1 MNIDR
6 EKLSPMMK
14 KYLETK
20 DEYPDCI
27 LFYRLGDF
35 YEMFFDDA
43 LLASKILDIALT
55 GKACGLEERAPMC
68 GVPYHSASSYLS
80 KLVEAGY
87 KVAIGEQV
95 EDPATAKGLVK
106 RAVVK
111 IVTPGTLLEDD
122 SLERTSN
129 KYLMAIYC
137 HGQDASIAYVDI
149 STGELNAS
157 LMPIDKV
164 KNEVAKI
171 LPSEIISN
179 SHDILSSLTPISD
192 MANIYLNQDF
202 DSVLLDYKIVG
213 DTFDQAYLDKLGL
226 GKDNL
231 IIYSLAIVLNYIT
244 RTQMMKD
251 SNINTINIY
260 QSGDYMVL
268 DLFTRI
274 NLELTKTIR
283 SNKKKGSLLQ
293 VLDATSTPMGSRML
307 KKQIEQPLINKEMI
321 DHRLDVTQEIKDDYI
336 LTDELKTSVSSIFD
350 LERICAK
357 IAYDRVSPKDL
368 VNLKNSIGVLPS
380 IIETI
385 SNSSASGLKSFISG
399 LDCLDDIYE
408 LVNKSIMDA
417 PSQGI
422 KDGNVIKAGYSEEL
436 DQLRDISQNG
446 AFMIKDIEQ
455 REREKT
461 GTKSLKIGYNK
472 VFGYYIEITKA
483 ALVQMDID
491 ESYIRKQ
498 TLVNAE
504 RFITPE
510 LKEIEDK
517 ILNAED
523 KIKTME
529 YEFFKEI
536 RNEIYKN
543 IERIQIVASKI
554 AQLDLYL
561 SNAIIANRYK
571 YTRPSI
577 NQEGILDID
586 GGRHPVIEQIIGE
599 ENFID
604 NDTSIG
610 YDNMIN
616 IITGPNMSGK
626 STYMR
631 QVALITLMAHIG
643 SFVPARSANIP
654 IVDRIFTRVG
664 ASDDLAQGQSTFM
677 VEMDEVSQILSNAT
691 KDSLIILD
699 EIGRGTSTYDGIS
712 LAWSIVEY
720 IHKNIGAK
728 TLFATHYHE
737 LTDLEGKYPRIQN
750 HSVSVQE
757 DGEDVVFLRK
767 IVQGAA
773 NKSYGIYVAK
783 LAKLPDQVIE
793 RADQILAELEKKHIE
808 NSASIDQSNKDDI
821 QLSFDTLLNPAQKS
835 PSKIRDTNL
844 LKETDERAEFHIST
858 IKSESFDNLKIIN
871 DSYKVFI
878 EEILDIDIMNSTPMD
893 IMNTMYEL
901 QKKAKK
907 ISKN

>member
-6 EKLSPMMK
+6 DKLSPMMK

-43 LLASKILDIALT
+43 LLASRILDIALT

-68 GVPYHSASSYLS
+68 GVPYHSASSYLTR
-80 KLVEAGY
+80 LVEAGY

-106 RAVVK
+106 REVVK

-122 SLERTSN
+122 SLEKSSN
-129 KYLMAIYC
+129 NYLMAIYC
-137 HGQDASIAYVDI
+137 QGHEVSIAYVDI

-157 LMPIDKV
+157 LLDLDKV

-171 LPSEIISN
+171 LPREVLSN
-179 SHDILSSLTPISD
+179 SPDLLGSLGSLSD
-192 MANIYLNQDF
+192 MANIYLNEDF
-202 DSVLLDYKIVG
+202 DTSLLDKTII
-213 DTFDQAYLDKLGL
+213 TKQFEQSYLDQLGL
-226 GKDNL
+226 DRDNL
-231 IIYSLAIVLNYIT
+231 IMYSLAIVLNYISK
-244 RTQMMKD
+244 TQMMHE
-251 SNINTINIY
+251 SNLNTINIY
-260 QSGDYMVL
+260 QSGDYMAL

-283 SNKKKGSLLQ
+283 TSKKKGSLLQ
-293 VLDATSTPMGSRML
+293 VLDATSTPMGARML
-307 KKQIEQPLINKEMI
+307 KKHIEQPLINKDII
-321 DHRLDVTQEIKDDYI
+321 DHRLNITQEIKEDYI
-336 LTDELKTSVSSIFD
+336 LRDELKTSLSSIFD

-368 VNLKNSIGVLPS
+368 VNLKNSLEVLPY
-380 IIETI
+380 ITDTI
-385 SNSSASGLKSFISG
+385 SNSKAYVLKTFIED
-399 LDCLDDIYE
+399 LDCLRDIYM
-408 LVNKSIMDA
+408 LIRDSIKDEPA
-417 PSQGI
+417 TGT
-422 KDGNVIKAGYSEEL
+422 KDGNIIREAYSDEL
-436 DQLRDISQNG
+436 DQLRDISNNG
-446 AFMIKDIEQ
+446 AFMIRDIEQ

-461 GTKSLKIGYNK
+461 GAKSLKIGYNK

-483 ALVQMDID
+483 SLLQIDID

-523 KIKTME
+523 KIKAME
-529 YEFFKEI
+529 YNFFKDI
-536 RNEIYKN
+536 CGQVYQN
-543 IERIQIVASKI
+543 IDRIQIVAAKI
-554 AQLDLYL
+554 AQVDLYI
-561 SNAIIANRYK
+561 SNAIIANRYN
-571 YTRPSI
+571 YTRPNI
-577 NQEGILDID
+577 NKNGVLTIE

-599 ENFID
+599 ENFIN
-604 NDTSIG
+604 NDTDIG
-610 YDNMIN
+610 YDNMVN

-643 SFVPARSANIP
+643 SFVPATYANIP

-677 VEMDEVSQILSNAT
+677 VEMDEVSQILSNASS
-691 KDSLIILD
+691 DSLIILD

-720 IHKNIGAK
+720 IYNKIGSK

-737 LTDLEGKYPRIQN
+737 LTDLEDKYTRIKN
-750 HSVSVQE
+750 YSVAVQE
-757 DGEDVVFLRK
+757 DGDNIVFLRK
-767 IVQGAA
+767 IIEGAA
-773 NKSYGIYVAK
+773 DKSYGIYVAK
-783 LAKLPDQVIE
+783 LANLPDDVIA
-793 RADQILAELEKKHIE
+793 RADQILVELEKNHID
-808 NSASIDQSNKDDI
+808 NSASIDQSQSNSV
-821 QLSFDTLLNPAQKS
+821 QLSFDMFQNQAK
-835 PSKIRDTNL
+835 N
-844 LKETDERAEFHIST
+844 KEIQDKNRAYM
-858 IKSESFDNLKIIN
+858 D
-871 DSYKVFI
+871 FI
-878 EEILDIDIMNSTPMD
+878 ARILDIDIMNSTPMD
-893 IMNTMYEL
+893 IMNAMYEL
-901 QKKAKK
+901 KKEAEK
-907 ISKN
+907 ISKS

>member
-6 EKLSPMMK
+6 DKLSPMMK

-43 LLASKILDIALT
+43 LLASRILDIALT

-68 GVPYHSASSYLS
+68 GVPYHSASSYLTR
-80 KLVEAGY
+80 LVEAGY

-106 RAVVK
+106 REVVK

-122 SLERTSN
+122 SLEKSSN
-129 KYLMAIYC
+129 NYLMAIYC
-137 HGQDASIAYVDI
+137 QGHEVSIAYVDI

-157 LMPIDKV
+157 LLDLDKV

-171 LPSEIISN
+171 LPREVLSN
-179 SHDILSSLTPISD
+179 SPDLLGSLGSLSD
-192 MANIYLNQDF
+192 MANIYLNEDF
-202 DSVLLDYKIVG
+202 DTSLLDKTII
-213 DTFDQAYLDKLGL
+213 TKQFEQSYLDQLGL
-226 GKDNL
+226 DRDNL
-231 IIYSLAIVLNYIT
+231 IMYSLAIVLNYISK
-244 RTQMMKD
+244 TQMMHE
-251 SNINTINIY
+251 SNLNTINIY
-260 QSGDYMVL
+260 QSGDYMAL

-283 SNKKKGSLLQ
+283 TSKKKGSLLQ
-293 VLDATSTPMGSRML
+293 VLDATSTPMGARML
-307 KKQIEQPLINKEMI
+307 KKHIEQPLIKKDII
-321 DHRLDVTQEIKDDYI
+321 DHRLNITQEIKEDYI
-336 LTDELKTSVSSIFD
+336 LRDELKTSLSSIFD

-368 VNLKNSIGVLPS
+368 VNLKNSLEVLPY
-380 IIETI
+380 ITDTI
-385 SNSSASGLKSFISG
+385 SNSKAHALKTSIED
-399 LDCLDDIYE
+399 LDCLSDIYI
-408 LVNKSIMDA
+408 LIRDSIKDE
-417 PSQGI
+417 PSTGI
-422 KDGNVIKAGYSEEL
+422 KDGNIIREAYSDEL
-436 DQLRDISQNG
+436 DQLRDISNNG
-446 AFMIKDIEQ
+446 AFMIRDIEQ

-461 GTKSLKIGYNK
+461 GAKSLKIGYNK

-483 ALVQMDID
+483 SLLQIDID

-523 KIKTME
+523 KIKAIE
-529 YEFFKEI
+529 DNFFKDI
-536 RNEIYKN
+536 WGQVYQN
-543 IERIQIVASKI
+543 IDRIQIVAAKI
-554 AQLDLYL
+554 AQLDLYI
-561 SNAIIANRYK
+561 SNAIIANRYN
-571 YTRPSI
+571 YTRPNI
-577 NQEGILDID
+577 NKNGVLTIE

-599 ENFID
+599 ENFIN
-604 NDTSIG
+604 NDTDIG
-610 YDNMIN
+610 YDNMVN

-643 SFVPARSANIP
+643 SFVPATYANIP

-677 VEMDEVSQILSNAT
+677 VEMDEVSQILSNASS
-691 KDSLIILD
+691 DSLIILD

-720 IHKNIGAK
+720 IYNKIGSK

-737 LTDLEGKYPRIQN
+737 LTDLEDKYTRIKN
-750 HSVSVQE
+750 YSVAVQE
-757 DGEDVVFLRK
+757 DGDNIVFLRK
-767 IVQGAA
+767 IIEGAA
-773 NKSYGIYVAK
+773 DKSYGIYVAK
-783 LAKLPDQVIE
+783 LAKLPDDVIA
-793 RADQILAELEKKHIE
+793 RADQILVELEKNHID
-808 NSASIDQSNKDDI
+808 NSTSIDQSRSNSV
-821 QLSFDTLLNPAQKS
+821 QLSFDMFQNQAK
-835 PSKIRDTNL
+835 N
-844 LKETDERAEFHIST
+844 KEIQDKNRAYM
-858 IKSESFDNLKIIN
+858 D
-871 DSYKVFI
+871 FI
-878 EEILDIDIMNSTPMD
+878 ARVLDIDIMNSTPMD
-893 IMNTMYEL
+893 IMKAMYEL
-901 QKKAKK
+901 KKEAEK
-907 ISKN
+907 ISKS

>member
-6 EKLSPMMK
+6 DKLSPMMK

-43 LLASKILDIALT
+43 LLASRILDIALT

-68 GVPYHSASSYLS
+68 GVPYHSASSYLTR
-80 KLVEAGY
+80 LVEAGY

-106 RAVVK
+106 REVVK

-122 SLERTSN
+122 SLEKSSN
-129 KYLMAIYC
+129 NYLMAIYC
-137 HGQDASIAYVDI
+137 QGHEVSIAYVDI

-157 LMPIDKV
+157 LLDLDKV

-171 LPSEIISN
+171 LPREVLSN
-179 SHDILSSLTPISD
+179 SPDLLGSLGSLSD
-192 MANIYLNQDF
+192 MANIYLNEDF
-202 DSVLLDYKIVG
+202 DTSLLDKTIITKQVE
-213 DTFDQAYLDKLGL
+213 QSYLDQLGL
-226 GKDNL
+226 DRDNL
-231 IIYSLAIVLNYIT
+231 IMYSLAIVLNYISK
-244 RTQMMKD
+244 TQMMHE
-251 SNINTINIY
+251 SNLNTINIY
-260 QSGDYMVL
+260 QSGDYMAL

-283 SNKKKGSLLQ
+283 TSKKKGSLLQ
-293 VLDATSTPMGSRML
+293 VLDATSTPMGARML
-307 KKQIEQPLINKEMI
+307 KKHIEQPLINKDII
-321 DHRLDVTQEIKDDYI
+321 DHRLNITQEIKEDYI
-336 LTDELKTSVSSIFD
+336 LRDELKTSLSSIFD

-368 VNLKNSIGVLPS
+368 VNLKNSLEVLPY
-380 IIETI
+380 ITDTI
-385 SNSSASGLKSFISG
+385 SNSKAHALKTFIED
-399 LDCLDDIYE
+399 LDCLRDIYM
-408 LVNKSIMDA
+408 LIRDSIKDE
-417 PSQGI
+417 PSTGI
-422 KDGNVIKAGYSEEL
+422 KDGNIIREAYSDEL
-436 DQLRDISQNG
+436 DQLRDISNNG
-446 AFMIKDIEQ
+446 AFMIRDIEQ

-461 GTKSLKIGYNK
+461 GAKSLKIGYNK

-483 ALVQMDID
+483 SLLQIDID

-523 KIKTME
+523 KIKAME
-529 YEFFKEI
+529 YNFFKDI
-536 RNEIYKN
+536 CGQVYQKID
-543 IERIQIVASKI
+543 RIQIVAAKI
-554 AQLDLYL
+554 AQLDLYI
-561 SNAIIANRYK
+561 SNAIIANRYN
-571 YTRPSI
+571 YTRPNI
-577 NQEGILDID
+577 NKNGVLTIE

-599 ENFID
+599 ENFIN
-604 NDTSIG
+604 NDTDIG
-610 YDNMIN
+610 YDNMVN

-643 SFVPARSANIP
+643 SFVPATYANIP

-677 VEMDEVSQILSNAT
+677 VEMDEVSQILSNASS
-691 KDSLIILD
+691 DSLIILD

-720 IHKNIGAK
+720 IYNKIGSK

-737 LTDLEGKYPRIQN
+737 FTDLEDKYTRIKN
-750 HSVSVQE
+750 YSVAVQE
-757 DGEDVVFLRK
+757 DGDNIVFLRK
-767 IVQGAA
+767 IIEGAA
-773 NKSYGIYVAK
+773 DKSYGIYVAK
-783 LAKLPDQVIE
+783 LAKLPDDVIA
-793 RADQILAELEKKHIE
+793 RADQILVELEKNHID
-808 NSASIDQSNKDDI
+808 NSASIDQSRSNSV
-821 QLSFDTLLNPAQKS
+821 QLSFDMFQNQAK
-835 PSKIRDTNL
+835 N
-844 LKETDERAEFHIST
+844 KEIQDKNRAYM
-858 IKSESFDNLKIIN
+858 D
-871 DSYKVFI
+871 FI
-878 EEILDIDIMNSTPMD
+878 ARVLDIDIMNSTPMD

-901 QKKAKK
+901 KKEAEK
-907 ISKN
+907 ISKS

>member
-43 LLASKILDIALT
+43 LLASRILDIALT

-68 GVPYHSASSYLS
+68 GVPYHSASSYLTR
-80 KLVEAGY
+80 LVEAGY

-106 RAVVK
+106 REVVK

-122 SLERTSN
+122 SLEKTSN
-129 KYLMAIYC
+129 NYLMAIYC
-137 HGQDASIAYVDI
+137 QGQDASIAYVDI
-149 STGELNAS
+149 STGELNTS
-157 LMPIDKV
+157 LISLDGV

-171 LPSEIISN
+171 LPREILSN
-179 SHDILSSLTPISD
+179 SPDLLGSLASLSD
-192 MANIYLNQDF
+192 MANIYLNEDF
-202 DSVLLDYKIVG
+202 DISLLDKTVIY
-213 DTFDQAYLDKLGL
+213 DRFEPAYLDKLGL
-226 GKDNL
+226 DKDNL
-231 IIYSLAIVLNYIT
+231 ILYSLAIILNYISK
-244 RTQMMKD
+244 TQMM
-251 SNINTINIY
+251 NETNLNTINIY
-260 QSGDYMVL
+260 QSGDYMAL

-283 SNKKKGSLLQ
+283 TSKKKGSLLQ
-293 VLDATSTPMGSRML
+293 VLDATSTPMGARML
-307 KKQIEQPLINKEMI
+307 KKHIEQPLIKKDMI
-321 DHRLDVTQEIKDDYI
+321 DHRLNITHEIKDDYI
-336 LTDELKTSVSSIFD
+336 LRDELKTSVSSIFD

-368 VNLKNSIGVLPS
+368 VNLKNSLQVLPY
-380 IIETI
+380 IVDTI
-385 SNSSASGLKSFISG
+385 SNSKASGLKDFIGS
-399 LDCLDDIYE
+399 LDCLKDIYI
-408 LVNKSIMDA
+408 L
-417 PSQGI
+417 I
-422 KDGNVIKAGYSEEL
+422 KDSIKDEPSTGIRDGNIIKEAYSQEL

-446 AFMIKDIEQ
+446 AFMIRDIEQ

-461 GTKSLKIGYNK
+461 GAKSLKIGYNK

-483 ALVQMDID
+483 SLLQIDID
-491 ESYIRKQ
+491 DSYIRKQ

-523 KIKTME
+523 KIKAME
-529 YEFFKEI
+529 YEFFK
-536 RNEIYKN
+536 N
-543 IERIQIVASKI
+543 ICRQVYQNIDRIQIVASKI
-554 AQLDLYL
+554 AQLDLYI
-561 SNAIIANRYK
+561 SNAIIANK
-571 YTRPSI
+571 YNYVRPNI
-577 NQEGILDID
+577 NQNGVLAIE

-599 ENFID
+599 ENFIN
-604 NDTSIG
+604 NDTDIG

-643 SFVPARSANIP
+643 SFVPATYANIP

-677 VEMDEVSQILSNAT
+677 VEMDEVSQILSNASS
-691 KDSLIILD
+691 DSLIVLD

-720 IHKNIGAK
+720 IYKRIGAK

-737 LTDLEGKYPRIQN
+737 LTDLEDKYPRIKN
-750 HSVSVQE
+750 YSVAVQE
-757 DGEDVVFLRK
+757 EVDDIVFLRK
-767 IVQGAA
+767 IIAGAA
-773 NKSYGIYVAK
+773 DRSYGIYVAK
-783 LAKLPDQVIE
+783 LAKLPGQVIE
-793 RADQILAELEKKHIE
+793 RADQILVELEKNHIE
-808 NSASIDQSNKDDI
+808 NSASIDQSRDKNI
-821 QLSFDTLLNPAQKS
+821 QLSFDMVLNQAQ
-835 PSKIRDTNL
+835 N
-844 LKETDERAEFHIST
+844 KE
-858 IKSESFDNLKIIN
+858 
-871 DSYKVFI
+871 I
-878 EEILDIDIMNSTPMD
+878 EEKHKVYKNFIGQVLDIDIMNSTPMD

-901 QKKAKK
+901 KKEAEK

>member
-68 GVPYHSASSYLS
+68 GVPYHSASSYLI

-202 DSVLLDYKIVG
+202 DSVLLDDKIVG

-773 NKSYGIYVAK
+773 DKSYGIYVAK

-835 PSKIRDTNL
+835 PSKIKDTNL

>member
-202 DSVLLDYKIVG
+202 DSVLLDDKIVG

-307 KKQIEQPLINKEMI
+307 KKQIEQPLINKDMI

-577 NQEGILDID
+577 NQEGILYID

-773 NKSYGIYVAK
+773 DKSYGIYVAK

-835 PSKIRDTNL
+835 PSKIKDTNL

>member
-43 LLASKILDIALT
+43 LLASRILDIALT

-68 GVPYHSASSYLS
+68 GVPYHSASSYLTR
-80 KLVEAGY
+80 LVEAGY

-106 RAVVK
+106 REVVK

-122 SLERTSN
+122 SLEKTSN
-129 KYLMAIYC
+129 NYLMAIYC
-137 HGQDASIAYVDI
+137 QGQDASIAYVDI
-149 STGELNAS
+149 STGELNTS
-157 LMPIDKV
+157 LISLDGV

-171 LPSEIISN
+171 LPREILSN
-179 SHDILSSLTPISD
+179 SPDLFGSLASLSD
-192 MANIYLNQDF
+192 MANIYLNEDF
-202 DSVLLDYKIVG
+202 DISLLDKTVIY
-213 DTFDQAYLDKLGL
+213 DRFEPAYLDKLGL
-226 GKDNL
+226 DKDNL
-231 IIYSLAIVLNYIT
+231 ILYSLAIILNYISK
-244 RTQMMKD
+244 TQMM
-251 SNINTINIY
+251 NETNLNTINIY
-260 QSGDYMVL
+260 QSGDYMAL

-283 SNKKKGSLLQ
+283 TSKKKGSLLQ
-293 VLDATSTPMGSRML
+293 VLDATSTPMGARML
-307 KKQIEQPLINKEMI
+307 KKHIEQPLIKKDMI
-321 DHRLDVTQEIKDDYI
+321 DHRLNITQEIKDDYI
-336 LTDELKTSVSSIFD
+336 LRDELKTSVSSIFD

-368 VNLKNSIGVLPS
+368 VNLKNSLQVLPY
-380 IIETI
+380 IVDTI
-385 SNSSASGLKSFISG
+385 SNSKASGLKDFIGS
-399 LDCLDDIYE
+399 LDCLKDIYI
-408 LVNKSIMDA
+408 LIKDSIKDE
-417 PSQGI
+417 PSTGI
-422 KDGNVIKAGYSEEL
+422 KDGNIIKEAYSHEL

-446 AFMIKDIEQ
+446 AFMIRDIEQ

-461 GTKSLKIGYNK
+461 GAKSLKIGYNK

-483 ALVQMDID
+483 SLLQIDID
-491 ESYIRKQ
+491 DSYIRKQ

-523 KIKTME
+523 KIKAME
-529 YEFFKEI
+529 YEFFK
-536 RNEIYKN
+536 N
-543 IERIQIVASKI
+543 ICRQVYQNIDRIQIVASKI
-554 AQLDLYL
+554 AQLDLYI
-561 SNAIIANRYK
+561 SNAIIANK
-571 YTRPSI
+571 YNYVRPNI
-577 NQEGILDID
+577 NQNGVLAIE

-599 ENFID
+599 ENFIN
-604 NDTSIG
+604 NDTDIG

-631 QVALITLMAHIG
+631 QVALIALMAHIG
-643 SFVPARSANIP
+643 SFVPATYANIP

-677 VEMDEVSQILSNAT
+677 VEMDEVSQILSNASS
-691 KDSLIILD
+691 DSLIVLD

-720 IHKNIGAK
+720 IYKRIGAK

-737 LTDLEGKYPRIQN
+737 LTDLEDKYPRIKN
-750 HSVSVQE
+750 YSVAVQE
-757 DGEDVVFLRK
+757 EGDDIVFLRK
-767 IVQGAA
+767 IIAGAA
-773 NKSYGIYVAK
+773 DRSYGIYVAK
-783 LAKLPDQVIE
+783 LAKLPGQVIE
-793 RADQILAELEKKHIE
+793 RADQILVELEKNHIE
-808 NSASIDQSNKDDI
+808 NSASIDQSREKNI
-821 QLSFDTLLNPAQKS
+821 QLSFDMDVNQAQ
-835 PSKIRDTNL
+835 N
-844 LKETDERAEFHIST
+844 KE
-858 IKSESFDNLKIIN
+858 
-871 DSYKVFI
+871 I
-878 EEILDIDIMNSTPMD
+878 EEKNKVYKKFIGQVLDIDIMNSTPMD

-901 QKKAKK
+901 KKEAEK

>member
-6 EKLSPMMK
+6 DKLSPMMK

-43 LLASKILDIALT
+43 LLASRILDIALT

-68 GVPYHSASSYLS
+68 GVPYHSASSYLTR
-80 KLVEAGY
+80 LVEAGY

-106 RAVVK
+106 REVVK

-122 SLERTSN
+122 SLEKSSN
-129 KYLMAIYC
+129 NYLMAIYC
-137 HGQDASIAYVDI
+137 QGHEVSIAYVDI

-157 LMPIDKV
+157 LLDLDKV

-171 LPSEIISN
+171 LPREVLSN
-179 SHDILSSLTPISD
+179 SPDLLGSLGSLSD
-192 MANIYLNQDF
+192 MANIYLNEDF
-202 DSVLLDYKIVG
+202 DTSLLEKTII
-213 DTFDQAYLDKLGL
+213 TKQFEQSYLDQLGL
-226 GKDNL
+226 DRDNL
-231 IIYSLAIVLNYIT
+231 IMYSLAIVLNYISK
-244 RTQMMKD
+244 TQMMHE
-251 SNINTINIY
+251 SNLNTINIY
-260 QSGDYMVL
+260 QSGDYMAL

-283 SNKKKGSLLQ
+283 TSKKKGSLLQ
-293 VLDATSTPMGSRML
+293 VLDATSTPMGARML
-307 KKQIEQPLINKEMI
+307 KKHIEQPLINKDII
-321 DHRLDVTQEIKDDYI
+321 DHRLNITQEIKEDYI
-336 LTDELKTSVSSIFD
+336 LRDELKTSLSSIFD

-368 VNLKNSIGVLPS
+368 VNLKNSLEVLPY
-380 IIETI
+380 ITDTI
-385 SNSSASGLKSFISG
+385 SNSKAYVLKTFIED
-399 LDCLDDIYE
+399 LDCLSDIYM
-408 LVNKSIMDA
+408 LIRDSIKDEPA
-417 PSQGI
+417 TGT
-422 KDGNVIKAGYSEEL
+422 KDGNIIREAYSDEL
-436 DQLRDISQNG
+436 DQLRDISNNG
-446 AFMIKDIEQ
+446 AFMIRDIEQ

-461 GTKSLKIGYNK
+461 GAKSLKIGYNK
-472 VFGYYIEITKA
+472 FFGYYIEITKA
-483 ALVQMDID
+483 SLLQIDID

-523 KIKTME
+523 KIKAME
-529 YEFFKEI
+529 YKFFKDI
-536 RNEIYKN
+536 CGQVYQN
-543 IERIQIVASKI
+543 IDRIQIVAAKI
-554 AQLDLYL
+554 AQLDLYI
-561 SNAIIANRYK
+561 SNSIIANRYN
-571 YTRPSI
+571 YTRPNI
-577 NQEGILDID
+577 NKNGVLTIE

-599 ENFID
+599 ENFIN
-604 NDTSIG
+604 NDTDIG
-610 YDNMIN
+610 YDNMVN

-643 SFVPARSANIP
+643 SFVPATYANIP

-677 VEMDEVSQILSNAT
+677 VEMDEVSQILSNASS
-691 KDSLIILD
+691 DSLIILD

-720 IHKNIGAK
+720 IYNKIGSK

-737 LTDLEGKYPRIQN
+737 LTDLEDKYTRIKN
-750 HSVSVQE
+750 YSVAVQE
-757 DGEDVVFLRK
+757 DGDNIVFLRK
-767 IVQGAA
+767 IIEGAA
-773 NKSYGIYVAK
+773 DKSYGIYVAK
-783 LAKLPDQVIE
+783 LAKLPDDVIA
-793 RADQILAELEKKHIE
+793 RADQILVELEKNHID
-808 NSASIDQSNKDDI
+808 NSASIDQSQSNSV
-821 QLSFDTLLNPAQKS
+821 QLSFDMFQNQAK
-835 PSKIRDTNL
+835 N
-844 LKETDERAEFHIST
+844 KEIQDKNRAYM
-858 IKSESFDNLKIIN
+858 D
-871 DSYKVFI
+871 FI
-878 EEILDIDIMNSTPMD
+878 ARILDIDIMNSTPMD
-893 IMNTMYEL
+893 IMNAMYEL
-901 QKKAKK
+901 KKEAEK
-907 ISKN
+907 ISKS

>member
-6 EKLSPMMK
+6 DKLSPMMK

-43 LLASKILDIALT
+43 LLASRILDIALT

-68 GVPYHSASSYLS
+68 GVPYHSASSYLTR
-80 KLVEAGY
+80 LVEAGY

-106 RAVVK
+106 REVVK

-122 SLERTSN
+122 SLEKSSN
-129 KYLMAIYC
+129 NYLMAIYC
-137 HGQDASIAYVDI
+137 QGHEVSIAYVDI

-157 LMPIDKV
+157 LLDLDKV

-171 LPSEIISN
+171 LPREVLSN
-179 SHDILSSLTPISD
+179 SPDLLGSLGSLSD
-192 MANIYLNQDF
+192 MANIYLNEDF
-202 DSVLLDYKIVG
+202 DTSLLEKTII
-213 DTFDQAYLDKLGL
+213 TKQFEQSYLDQLGL
-226 GKDNL
+226 DRDNL
-231 IIYSLAIVLNYIT
+231 IMYSLAIVLNYISK
-244 RTQMMKD
+244 TQMMHE
-251 SNINTINIY
+251 SNLNTINIY
-260 QSGDYMVL
+260 QSGDYMAL

-283 SNKKKGSLLQ
+283 TSKKRGSLLQ
-293 VLDATSTPMGSRML
+293 VLDATSTPMGARML
-307 KKQIEQPLINKEMI
+307 KKHIEQPLINKDII
-321 DHRLDVTQEIKDDYI
+321 DHRLNITQEIKEDYI
-336 LTDELKTSVSSIFD
+336 LRDELKTSLSSIFD

-368 VNLKNSIGVLPS
+368 VNLKNSLEVLPY
-380 IIETI
+380 ITDTI
-385 SNSSASGLKSFISG
+385 SNSKAYVLKTFIED
-399 LDCLDDIYE
+399 LDCLSDIYM
-408 LVNKSIMDA
+408 LIRDSIKDEPA
-417 PSQGI
+417 TGT
-422 KDGNVIKAGYSEEL
+422 KDGNIIREAYSDEL
-436 DQLRDISQNG
+436 DQLRDISNNG
-446 AFMIKDIEQ
+446 AFMIRDIEQ

-461 GTKSLKIGYNK
+461 GAKSLKIGYNK

-483 ALVQMDID
+483 SLLQIDID

-523 KIKTME
+523 KIKAME
-529 YEFFKEI
+529 YKFFKDI
-536 RNEIYKN
+536 CGQVYQN
-543 IERIQIVASKI
+543 IDRIQIVAAKI
-554 AQLDLYL
+554 AQLDLYI
-561 SNAIIANRYK
+561 SNSIIANRYN
-571 YTRPSI
+571 YTRPNI
-577 NQEGILDID
+577 NKNGVLTIE

-599 ENFID
+599 ENFIN
-604 NDTSIG
+604 NDTDIG
-610 YDNMIN
+610 YDNMVN

-643 SFVPARSANIP
+643 SFVPATYANIP

-677 VEMDEVSQILSNAT
+677 VEMDEVSQILSNASS
-691 KDSLIILD
+691 DSLIILD

-720 IHKNIGAK
+720 IYNKIGSK

-737 LTDLEGKYPRIQN
+737 LTDLEDKYTRIKN
-750 HSVSVQE
+750 YSVAVQE
-757 DGEDVVFLRK
+757 DGDNIVFLRK
-767 IVQGAA
+767 IIEGAA
-773 NKSYGIYVAK
+773 DKSYGIYVAK
-783 LAKLPDQVIE
+783 LAKLPDDVIA
-793 RADQILAELEKKHIE
+793 RADQILVELEKNHID
-808 NSASIDQSNKDDI
+808 NSASIDQSQSNSV
-821 QLSFDTLLNPAQKS
+821 QLSFDMFQNQAK
-835 PSKIRDTNL
+835 N
-844 LKETDERAEFHIST
+844 KEIQDKNRAYM
-858 IKSESFDNLKIIN
+858 D
-871 DSYKVFI
+871 FI
-878 EEILDIDIMNSTPMD
+878 ARILDIDIMNSTPMD
-893 IMNTMYEL
+893 IMNAMYEL
-901 QKKAKK
+901 KKEAEK
-907 ISKN
+907 ISKS

>member
-6 EKLSPMMK
+6 DKLSPMMK

-43 LLASKILDIALT
+43 LLASRILDIALT

-68 GVPYHSASSYLS
+68 GVPYHSASSYLTR
-80 KLVEAGY
+80 LVEAGY

-95 EDPATAKGLVK
+95 EDPVTAKGLVK
-106 RAVVK
+106 REVVK

-122 SLERTSN
+122 SLEKSSN
-129 KYLMAIYC
+129 NYLMAIYC
-137 HGQDASIAYVDI
+137 QGHEVSIAYVDI

-157 LMPIDKV
+157 LLDLDKV

-171 LPSEIISN
+171 LPREVLSN
-179 SHDILSSLTPISD
+179 SPDLLGSLGSLSD
-192 MANIYLNQDF
+192 MANIYLNEDF
-202 DSVLLDYKIVG
+202 DTSLLEKTII
-213 DTFDQAYLDKLGL
+213 TKQFEQSYLDQLGL
-226 GKDNL
+226 DRDNL
-231 IIYSLAIVLNYIT
+231 IMYSLAIVLNYISK
-244 RTQMMKD
+244 TQMMHE
-251 SNINTINIY
+251 SNLNTINIY
-260 QSGDYMVL
+260 QSGDYMAL

-283 SNKKKGSLLQ
+283 TSKKKGSLLQ
-293 VLDATSTPMGSRML
+293 VLDATSTPMGARML
-307 KKQIEQPLINKEMI
+307 KKHIEQPLINKDII
-321 DHRLDVTQEIKDDYI
+321 DHRLNITQEIKEDYI
-336 LTDELKTSVSSIFD
+336 LRDELKTSLSSIFD

-368 VNLKNSIGVLPS
+368 VNLKNSLEVLPY
-380 IIETI
+380 ITDTI
-385 SNSSASGLKSFISG
+385 SNSKAYVLKTFIED
-399 LDCLDDIYE
+399 LDCLSDIYM
-408 LVNKSIMDA
+408 LIRDSIKDEPA
-417 PSQGI
+417 TGT
-422 KDGNVIKAGYSEEL
+422 KDGNIIREAYSDEL
-436 DQLRDISQNG
+436 DQLRDISNNG
-446 AFMIKDIEQ
+446 AFMIRDIEQ

-461 GTKSLKIGYNK
+461 GAKSLKIGYNK

-483 ALVQMDID
+483 SLLQIDID

-523 KIKTME
+523 KIKAME
-529 YEFFKEI
+529 YKFFKDI
-536 RNEIYKN
+536 CGQVYQN
-543 IERIQIVASKI
+543 IDRIQIVAAKI
-554 AQLDLYL
+554 AQLDLYI
-561 SNAIIANRYK
+561 SNSIIANRYN
-571 YTRPSI
+571 YTRPNI
-577 NQEGILDID
+577 NKNGVLTIE

-599 ENFID
+599 ENFIN
-604 NDTSIG
+604 NDTDIG
-610 YDNMIN
+610 YDNMVN

-643 SFVPARSANIP
+643 SFVPATYANIP

-677 VEMDEVSQILSNAT
+677 VEMDEVSQILSNASS
-691 KDSLIILD
+691 DSLIILD

-720 IHKNIGAK
+720 IYNKIGSK

-737 LTDLEGKYPRIQN
+737 LTDLEDKYTRIKN
-750 HSVSVQE
+750 YSVAVQE
-757 DGEDVVFLRK
+757 DGDNIVFLRK
-767 IVQGAA
+767 IIEGAA
-773 NKSYGIYVAK
+773 DKSYGIYVAK
-783 LAKLPDQVIE
+783 LAKLPDDVIA
-793 RADQILAELEKKHIE
+793 RADQILVELEKNHID
-808 NSASIDQSNKDDI
+808 NSASIDQSQSNSV
-821 QLSFDTLLNPAQKS
+821 QLSFDMFQNQAK
-835 PSKIRDTNL
+835 N
-844 LKETDERAEFHIST
+844 KEIQDKNRAYM
-858 IKSESFDNLKIIN
+858 D
-871 DSYKVFI
+871 FI
-878 EEILDIDIMNSTPMD
+878 ARILDIDIMNSTPMD
-893 IMNTMYEL
+893 IMNAMYEL
-901 QKKAKK
+901 KKEAEK
-907 ISKN
+907 ISKS

>member
-43 LLASKILDIALT
+43 LLASRILDIALT

-68 GVPYHSASSYLS
+68 GVPYHSASSYLTR
-80 KLVEAGY
+80 LVEAGY

-106 RAVVK
+106 REVVK

-122 SLERTSN
+122 SLEKTSN
-129 KYLMAIYC
+129 NYLMAIYC
-137 HGQDASIAYVDI
+137 QGQDASIAYVDI
-149 STGELNAS
+149 STGELNTS
-157 LMPIDKV
+157 LISLDGV

-171 LPSEIISN
+171 LPREILSN
-179 SHDILSSLTPISD
+179 SPDLLGSLASLSD
-192 MANIYLNQDF
+192 MANIYLNEDF
-202 DSVLLDYKIVG
+202 DISLLDKTVIY
-213 DTFDQAYLDKLGL
+213 DRFEPAYLDKLGL
-226 GKDNL
+226 DKDNL
-231 IIYSLAIVLNYIT
+231 ILYSLAIILNYISK
-244 RTQMMKD
+244 TQMM
-251 SNINTINIY
+251 NETNLNTINIY
-260 QSGDYMVL
+260 QSGDYMAL

-283 SNKKKGSLLQ
+283 TSKKKGSLLQ
-293 VLDATSTPMGSRML
+293 VLDATSTPMGARML
-307 KKQIEQPLINKEMI
+307 KKHIEQPLIKKDMI
-321 DHRLDVTQEIKDDYI
+321 DHRLNITQEIKDDYI
-336 LTDELKTSVSSIFD
+336 LRDELKTSVSSIFD

-368 VNLKNSIGVLPS
+368 VNLKNSLQVLPY
-380 IIETI
+380 IVDTI
-385 SNSSASGLKSFISG
+385 SNSKASGLKDFIGS
-399 LDCLDDIYE
+399 LDCLKDIYI
-408 LVNKSIMDA
+408 LIKDSIKDE
-417 PSQGI
+417 PSTGI
-422 KDGNVIKAGYSEEL
+422 KDGNIIKEAYSHEL

-446 AFMIKDIEQ
+446 AFMIRDIEQ

-461 GTKSLKIGYNK
+461 GAKSLKIGYNK

-483 ALVQMDID
+483 SLLQIDID
-491 ESYIRKQ
+491 DSYIRKQ

-523 KIKTME
+523 KIKAME
-529 YEFFKEI
+529 YEFFK
-536 RNEIYKN
+536 N
-543 IERIQIVASKI
+543 ISRQVYQNIDRIQIVASKI
-554 AQLDLYL
+554 AQLDLYI
-561 SNAIIANRYK
+561 SNAIIANK
-571 YTRPSI
+571 YNYVRPNI
-577 NQEGILDID
+577 NQNGVLAIE

-599 ENFID
+599 ENFIN
-604 NDTSIG
+604 NDTDIG

-643 SFVPARSANIP
+643 SFVPATYANIP

-677 VEMDEVSQILSNAT
+677 VEMDEVSQILSNASS
-691 KDSLIILD
+691 DSLIILD

-720 IHKNIGAK
+720 IYKRIGAK

-737 LTDLEGKYPRIQN
+737 LTDLEDKYPRIKN
-750 HSVSVQE
+750 YSVAVQE
-757 DGEDVVFLRK
+757 DGDDIVFLRK
-767 IVQGAA
+767 IVAGAA
-773 NKSYGIYVAK
+773 DRSYGIYVAK
-783 LAKLPDQVIE
+783 LAKLPGQVIE
-793 RADQILAELEKKHIE
+793 RADQILVELEKNHIE
-808 NSASIDQSNKDDI
+808 NSASIDQSREKNI
-821 QLSFDTLLNPAQKS
+821 QLSFDMDVNKAQ
-835 PSKIRDTNL
+835 N
-844 LKETDERAEFHIST
+844 KE
-858 IKSESFDNLKIIN
+858 
-871 DSYKVFI
+871 I
-878 EEILDIDIMNSTPMD
+878 EEKNKVYKIFIGQVLDIDIMNSTPMD

-901 QKKAKK
+901 KKEAEK

>member
-43 LLASKILDIALT
+43 LLASRILDIALT

-68 GVPYHSASSYLS
+68 GVPYHSASSYLTR
-80 KLVEAGY
+80 LVEAGY

-106 RAVVK
+106 REVVK

-122 SLERTSN
+122 SLEKTSN
-129 KYLMAIYC
+129 NYLMAIYC
-137 HGQDASIAYVDI
+137 QGQDASIAYVDI
-149 STGELNAS
+149 STGELNTS
-157 LMPIDKV
+157 LISLDGV

-171 LPSEIISN
+171 LPREILSN
-179 SHDILSSLTPISD
+179 SPDLLGSLASLSD
-192 MANIYLNQDF
+192 MANIYLNEDF
-202 DSVLLDYKIVG
+202 DISLLDKTVIY
-213 DTFDQAYLDKLGL
+213 DRFEPAYLDKLGL
-226 GKDNL
+226 DKDNL
-231 IIYSLAIVLNYIT
+231 ILYSLAIILNYISK
-244 RTQMMKD
+244 TQMM
-251 SNINTINIY
+251 NETNLNTINIY
-260 QSGDYMVL
+260 QSGDYMAL

-283 SNKKKGSLLQ
+283 TSKKKGSLLQ
-293 VLDATSTPMGSRML
+293 VLDATSTPMGARML
-307 KKQIEQPLINKEMI
+307 KKHIEQPLIKKDMI
-321 DHRLDVTQEIKDDYI
+321 DHRLNITHEIKDDYI
-336 LTDELKTSVSSIFD
+336 LRDELKTSVSSIFD

-368 VNLKNSIGVLPS
+368 VNLKNSLQVLPY
-380 IIETI
+380 IVDTI
-385 SNSSASGLKSFISG
+385 SNSKASGLKDFIGS
-399 LDCLDDIYE
+399 LDCLKDIYI
-408 LVNKSIMDA
+408 L
-417 PSQGI
+417 I
-422 KDGNVIKAGYSEEL
+422 KDSIKDEPSTGIRDGNIIKEAYSQEL

-446 AFMIKDIEQ
+446 AFMIRDIEQ

-461 GTKSLKIGYNK
+461 GAKSLKIGYNK

-483 ALVQMDID
+483 SLLQIDID
-491 ESYIRKQ
+491 DSYIRKQ

-523 KIKTME
+523 KIKAME
-529 YEFFKEI
+529 YEFFK
-536 RNEIYKN
+536 N
-543 IERIQIVASKI
+543 ICRQVYQNIDRIQIVASKI
-554 AQLDLYL
+554 AQLDLYI
-561 SNAIIANRYK
+561 SNAIIANK
-571 YTRPSI
+571 YNYVRPNI
-577 NQEGILDID
+577 NQNGVLAIE

-599 ENFID
+599 ENFIN
-604 NDTSIG
+604 NDTDIG

-643 SFVPARSANIP
+643 SFVPATYANIP

-677 VEMDEVSQILSNAT
+677 VEMDEVSQILSNASS
-691 KDSLIILD
+691 DSLIVLD

-720 IHKNIGAK
+720 IYKRIGAK

-737 LTDLEGKYPRIQN
+737 LTDLEDKYPRIKN
-750 HSVSVQE
+750 YSVAVQE
-757 DGEDVVFLRK
+757 EGDDIVFLRK
-767 IVQGAA
+767 IIAGAA
-773 NKSYGIYVAK
+773 DRSYGIYVAK
-783 LAKLPDQVIE
+783 LAKLPGQVIE
-793 RADQILAELEKKHIE
+793 RADQILVELEKNHIE
-808 NSASIDQSNKDDI
+808 NSASIDQSRDKNI
-821 QLSFDTLLNPAQKS
+821 QLSFDMVLNQAQ
-835 PSKIRDTNL
+835 N
-844 LKETDERAEFHIST
+844 KE
-858 IKSESFDNLKIIN
+858 
-871 DSYKVFI
+871 I
-878 EEILDIDIMNSTPMD
+878 EEKHKVYKNFIGQVLDIDIMNSTPMD

-901 QKKAKK
+901 KKEAEK

>member
-43 LLASKILDIALT
+43 LLASRILDIALT

-68 GVPYHSASSYLS
+68 GVPYHSASSYLTR
-80 KLVEAGY
+80 LVEAGY

-106 RAVVK
+106 REVVK

-122 SLERTSN
+122 SIEKTSN
-129 KYLMAIYC
+129 NYLMAIYC
-137 HGQDASIAYVDI
+137 QDQDASIAYVDI

-157 LMPIDKV
+157 LISIDGV

-171 LPSEIISN
+171 LPREILSN
-179 SHDILSSLTPISD
+179 SPDLLGSLASLSD
-192 MANIYLNQDF
+192 MANIYLNEDF
-202 DSVLLDYKIVG
+202 DISLLDKTVIY
-213 DTFDQAYLDKLGL
+213 DRFEPAYLDKLGL
-226 GKDNL
+226 DKDNL
-231 IIYSLAIVLNYIT
+231 ILYSLAIILNYISK
-244 RTQMMKD
+244 TQMM
-251 SNINTINIY
+251 NETNLNTINIY
-260 QSGDYMVL
+260 QSGDYMAL

-283 SNKKKGSLLQ
+283 TSKKKGSLLQ
-293 VLDATSTPMGSRML
+293 VLDATSTPMGVRML
-307 KKQIEQPLINKEMI
+307 KKHIEQPLIKKDMI
-321 DHRLDVTQEIKDDYI
+321 DHRLNITQEIKDDYI
-336 LTDELKTSVSSIFD
+336 LRDELKTSVSSIFD

-368 VNLKNSIGVLPS
+368 VNLKNSLQVLPY
-380 IIETI
+380 IVDTI
-385 SNSSASGLKSFISG
+385 SNSKASGLKDFIGS
-399 LDCLDDIYE
+399 LDCLKDIYI
-408 LVNKSIMDA
+408 LIKDSIKDE
-417 PSQGI
+417 PSTGI
-422 KDGNVIKAGYSEEL
+422 KDGNIIKEAYSQEL

-446 AFMIKDIEQ
+446 AFMIRDIEQ

-461 GTKSLKIGYNK
+461 GAKSLKIGYNK

-483 ALVQMDID
+483 SLLQIDID
-491 ESYIRKQ
+491 DSYIRKQ

-523 KIKTME
+523 KIKAME
-529 YEFFKEI
+529 YEFFK
-536 RNEIYKN
+536 N
-543 IERIQIVASKI
+543 ICRQVYQNIDRIQIVASKI
-554 AQLDLYL
+554 AQLDLYI
-561 SNAIIANRYK
+561 SNAIIANK
-571 YTRPSI
+571 YNYVRPNI
-577 NQEGILDID
+577 NQNGVLAIE

-599 ENFID
+599 ENFIN
-604 NDTSIG
+604 NDTDIG

-643 SFVPARSANIP
+643 SFVPATYANIP

-677 VEMDEVSQILSNAT
+677 VEMDEVSQILSNASS
-691 KDSLIILD
+691 DSLIVLD

-720 IHKNIGAK
+720 IYKRIGAK

-737 LTDLEGKYPRIQN
+737 LTDLEDKYSRIKN
-750 HSVSVQE
+750 YSVAVQE
-757 DGEDVVFLRK
+757 DGDDIVFLRK
-767 IVQGAA
+767 IVAGAA
-773 NKSYGIYVAK
+773 DRSYGIYVAK
-783 LAKLPDQVIE
+783 LAKLPGQVIE
-793 RADQILAELEKKHIE
+793 RADQILVELEKNHIE
-808 NSASIDQSNKDDI
+808 NSASIDQSREKNI
-821 QLSFDTLLNPAQKS
+821 QLSFDMDVNKAQ
-835 PSKIRDTNL
+835 N
-844 LKETDERAEFHIST
+844 KE
-858 IKSESFDNLKIIN
+858 
-871 DSYKVFI
+871 I
-878 EEILDIDIMNSTPMD
+878 EEKNKVYKIFIGQVLDIDIMNSTPMD
-893 IMNTMYEL
+893 IMNAMYEL
-901 QKKAKK
+901 KKEAEK
-907 ISKN
+907 ISNN

>member
-6 EKLSPMMK
+6 DKLSPMMK

-43 LLASKILDIALT
+43 LLASRILDIALT

-68 GVPYHSASSYLS
+68 GVPYHSASSYLTR
-80 KLVEAGY
+80 LVEAGY

-106 RAVVK
+106 REVVK

-122 SLERTSN
+122 SLEKSSN
-129 KYLMAIYC
+129 NYLMAIYC
-137 HGQDASIAYVDI
+137 QGHEVSIAYVDI

-157 LMPIDKV
+157 LLDLDKV

-171 LPSEIISN
+171 LPREVLSN
-179 SHDILSSLTPISD
+179 SPDLLGSLGSLSD
-192 MANIYLNQDF
+192 MANIYLNEDF
-202 DSVLLDYKIVG
+202 DTSLLEKTII
-213 DTFDQAYLDKLGL
+213 TKQFEQSYLDQLGL
-226 GKDNL
+226 DRDNL
-231 IIYSLAIVLNYIT
+231 IMYSLAIVLNYISK
-244 RTQMMKD
+244 TQMMHE
-251 SNINTINIY
+251 SNLNTINIY
-260 QSGDYMVL
+260 QSGDYMAL

-283 SNKKKGSLLQ
+283 TSKKKGSLLQ
-293 VLDATSTPMGSRML
+293 VLDATSTPMGARML
-307 KKQIEQPLINKEMI
+307 KKHIEQPLINKDII
-321 DHRLDVTQEIKDDYI
+321 DHRLNITQEIKEDYI
-336 LTDELKTSVSSIFD
+336 LRDELKTSLSSIFD

-368 VNLKNSIGVLPS
+368 VNLKNSLEVLPY
-380 IIETI
+380 ITDTI
-385 SNSSASGLKSFISG
+385 SNSKAYVLKTFIED
-399 LDCLDDIYE
+399 LDCLSDIYM
-408 LVNKSIMDA
+408 LIRDSIKDEPA
-417 PSQGI
+417 TGT
-422 KDGNVIKAGYSEEL
+422 KDGNIIREAYSDEL
-436 DQLRDISQNG
+436 DQLRDISNNG
-446 AFMIKDIEQ
+446 AFMIRDIEQ

-461 GTKSLKIGYNK
+461 GAKSLKIGYNK

-483 ALVQMDID
+483 SLLQIDID

-523 KIKTME
+523 KIKAME
-529 YEFFKEI
+529 YNFFKDI
-536 RNEIYKN
+536 CGQVYQKID
-543 IERIQIVASKI
+543 RIQIVAAKI
-554 AQLDLYL
+554 AQLDLYI
-561 SNAIIANRYK
+561 SNAIIANRYN
-571 YTRPSI
+571 YTRPNI
-577 NQEGILDID
+577 NKNGVLTIE

-599 ENFID
+599 ENFIN
-604 NDTSIG
+604 NDTDIG
-610 YDNMIN
+610 YDNMVN

-643 SFVPARSANIP
+643 SFVPATYANIP

-677 VEMDEVSQILSNAT
+677 VEMDEVSQILSNASS
-691 KDSLIILD
+691 DSLIILD
-699 EIGRGTSTYDGIS
+699 EIGRATSTYDGIS

-720 IHKNIGAK
+720 IYNKIGSK

-737 LTDLEGKYPRIQN
+737 LTDLEDKYTRIKN
-750 HSVSVQE
+750 YSVAVQE
-757 DGEDVVFLRK
+757 DGDNIVFLRK
-767 IVQGAA
+767 IIEGAA
-773 NKSYGIYVAK
+773 DKSYGIYVAK
-783 LAKLPDQVIE
+783 LAKLPDDVIA
-793 RADQILAELEKKHIE
+793 RADQILVELEKNHID
-808 NSASIDQSNKDDI
+808 NSASIDQSRSNSV
-821 QLSFDTLLNPAQKS
+821 QLSFDMFQNQAK
-835 PSKIRDTNL
+835 N
-844 LKETDERAEFHIST
+844 KEIQDKNRAYM
-858 IKSESFDNLKIIN
+858 D
-871 DSYKVFI
+871 FI
-878 EEILDIDIMNSTPMD
+878 ARVLDIDIMNSTPID

-901 QKKAKK
+901 KKEVEK
-907 ISKN
+907 ISKS

>member
-321 DHRLDVTQEIKDDYI
+321 DHRLDVTQEIKNDYI

-773 NKSYGIYVAK
+773 DKSYGIYVAK

-835 PSKIRDTNL
+835 PSKIKDTNL

>member
-43 LLASKILDIALT
+43 LLASRILDIALT

-68 GVPYHSASSYLS
+68 GVPYHSASSYLTR
-80 KLVEAGY
+80 LVEAGY

-106 RAVVK
+106 REVVK

-122 SLERTSN
+122 SLEKTSN
-129 KYLMAIYC
+129 NYLMAIYC
-137 HGQDASIAYVDI
+137 QGQDASIAYVDI
-149 STGELNAS
+149 STGELNTS
-157 LMPIDKV
+157 LISLDGV

-171 LPSEIISN
+171 LPREILSN
-179 SHDILSSLTPISD
+179 SPDLLGSLASLSD
-192 MANIYLNQDF
+192 MANIYLNEDF
-202 DSVLLDYKIVG
+202 DISLLDKTVIY
-213 DTFDQAYLDKLGL
+213 DRFEPAYLDKLGL
-226 GKDNL
+226 DKDNL
-231 IIYSLAIVLNYIT
+231 ILYSLAIILNYISK
-244 RTQMMKD
+244 TQMM
-251 SNINTINIY
+251 NETNLNTINIY
-260 QSGDYMVL
+260 QSGDYMAL

-283 SNKKKGSLLQ
+283 TSKKKGSLLQ
-293 VLDATSTPMGSRML
+293 VLDATSTPMGARML
-307 KKQIEQPLINKEMI
+307 KKHIEQPLIKKDMI
-321 DHRLDVTQEIKDDYI
+321 DHRLNITQEIKDDYI
-336 LTDELKTSVSSIFD
+336 LRDELKTSVSSIFD

-368 VNLKNSIGVLPS
+368 VNLKNSLQVLPY
-380 IIETI
+380 IVDTI
-385 SNSSASGLKSFISG
+385 SNSKASGLKDFIGS
-399 LDCLDDIYE
+399 LDCLKDIYI
-408 LVNKSIMDA
+408 LIKDSIKDE
-417 PSQGI
+417 PSTGI
-422 KDGNVIKAGYSEEL
+422 KDGNIIKEAYSHEL

-446 AFMIKDIEQ
+446 AFMIRDIEQ

-461 GTKSLKIGYNK
+461 GAKSLKIGYNK

-483 ALVQMDID
+483 SLLQIDID
-491 ESYIRKQ
+491 DSYIRKQ

-523 KIKTME
+523 KIKAME
-529 YEFFKEI
+529 YEFFK
-536 RNEIYKN
+536 N
-543 IERIQIVASKI
+543 ICRQVYQNIDRIQIVASKI
-554 AQLDLYL
+554 AQLDLYI
-561 SNAIIANRYK
+561 SNAIIANK
-571 YTRPSI
+571 YNYVRPNI
-577 NQEGILDID
+577 NQNGILAIE

-599 ENFID
+599 ENFIN
-604 NDTSIG
+604 NDTDIG

-643 SFVPARSANIP
+643 SFVPATYANIP

-677 VEMDEVSQILSNAT
+677 VEMDEVSQILSNASS
-691 KDSLIILD
+691 DSLIVLD

-720 IHKNIGAK
+720 IYKRIGAK

-737 LTDLEGKYPRIQN
+737 LTDLEDKYPRIKN
-750 HSVSVQE
+750 YSVAVQE
-757 DGEDVVFLRK
+757 EGDDIVFLRK
-767 IVQGAA
+767 IIAGAA
-773 NKSYGIYVAK
+773 DRSYGIYVAK
-783 LAKLPDQVIE
+783 LAKLPGQVIE
-793 RADQILAELEKKHIE
+793 RADQVLVELEKNHIE
-808 NSASIDQSNKDDI
+808 NSASIDQSREKNI
-821 QLSFDTLLNPAQKS
+821 QLSFDMDVNQAQ
-835 PSKIRDTNL
+835 N
-844 LKETDERAEFHIST
+844 KE
-858 IKSESFDNLKIIN
+858 
-871 DSYKVFI
+871 I
-878 EEILDIDIMNSTPMD
+878 EEKNKVYKKFIDQVLDIDIMNSTPMD

-901 QKKAKK
+901 KKEAEK

>member
-773 NKSYGIYVAK
+773 DKSYGIYVAK

>member
-213 DTFDQAYLDKLGL
+213 DTFDQAYLDKLDL

-321 DHRLDVTQEIKDDYI
+321 DHRLDVTQEIKNDYI

-737 LTDLEGKYPRIQN
+737 LTDLEAKYPRIQN

-773 NKSYGIYVAK
+773 DKSYGIYVAK

-878 EEILDIDIMNSTPMD
+878 EEVLDIDIMNSTPMD

>member
-6 EKLSPMMK
+6 DKLSPMMK

-43 LLASKILDIALT
+43 LLASRILDIALT

-68 GVPYHSASSYLS
+68 GVPYHSASSYLTR
-80 KLVEAGY
+80 LVEAGY

-106 RAVVK
+106 REVVK

-122 SLERTSN
+122 SLEKSSN
-129 KYLMAIYC
+129 NYLMAIYC
-137 HGQDASIAYVDI
+137 QGHEVSIAYVDI

-157 LMPIDKV
+157 LLDLDKV

-171 LPSEIISN
+171 LPREVLSN
-179 SHDILSSLTPISD
+179 SPDLLGSLGSLSD
-192 MANIYLNQDF
+192 MANIYLNEDF
-202 DSVLLDYKIVG
+202 DTSLLEKTII
-213 DTFDQAYLDKLGL
+213 TKQFEQSYLDQLGL
-226 GKDNL
+226 DRDNL
-231 IIYSLAIVLNYIT
+231 IMYSLAIVLNYISK
-244 RTQMMKD
+244 TQMMHE
-251 SNINTINIY
+251 SNLNTINIY
-260 QSGDYMVL
+260 QSGDYMAL

-283 SNKKKGSLLQ
+283 TSKKKGSLLQ
-293 VLDATSTPMGSRML
+293 VLDATSTPMGARML
-307 KKQIEQPLINKEMI
+307 KKHIEQPLINKDII
-321 DHRLDVTQEIKDDYI
+321 DHRLNITQEIKEDYI
-336 LTDELKTSVSSIFD
+336 IRDELKTSLSSIFD

-368 VNLKNSIGVLPS
+368 VNLKNSLEVLPY
-380 IIETI
+380 ITDTI
-385 SNSSASGLKSFISG
+385 SNSKAYVLKTFIED
-399 LDCLDDIYE
+399 LDCLSDIYM
-408 LVNKSIMDA
+408 LIRDSIKDEPA
-417 PSQGI
+417 TGT
-422 KDGNVIKAGYSEEL
+422 KDGNIIREAYSDEL
-436 DQLRDISQNG
+436 DQLRDISNNG
-446 AFMIKDIEQ
+446 AFMIRDIEQ

-461 GTKSLKIGYNK
+461 GAKSLKIGYNK

-483 ALVQMDID
+483 SLLQIDID

-523 KIKTME
+523 KIKAME
-529 YEFFKEI
+529 YNFFKDI
-536 RNEIYKN
+536 CGQVYQKID
-543 IERIQIVASKI
+543 RIQIVAAKI
-554 AQLDLYL
+554 AQLDLYI
-561 SNAIIANRYK
+561 SNAIIANRYN
-571 YTRPSI
+571 YTRPNI
-577 NQEGILDID
+577 NKNGVLTIE

-599 ENFID
+599 ENFIN
-604 NDTSIG
+604 NDTDIG
-610 YDNMIN
+610 YDNMVN

-643 SFVPARSANIP
+643 SFVPATYANIP

-677 VEMDEVSQILSNAT
+677 VEMDEVSQILSNASS
-691 KDSLIILD
+691 DSLIILD

-720 IHKNIGAK
+720 IYNKIGSK

-737 LTDLEGKYPRIQN
+737 LTDLEDKYTRIKN
-750 HSVSVQE
+750 YSVAVQE
-757 DGEDVVFLRK
+757 DGDNIVFLRK
-767 IVQGAA
+767 IIEGAA
-773 NKSYGIYVAK
+773 DKSYGIYVAK
-783 LAKLPDQVIE
+783 LAKLPDDVIA
-793 RADQILAELEKKHIE
+793 RADQILVELEKNHID
-808 NSASIDQSNKDDI
+808 NSASIDQSRSNSV
-821 QLSFDTLLNPAQKS
+821 QLSFDMFQNQAK
-835 PSKIRDTNL
+835 N
-844 LKETDERAEFHIST
+844 KEIQDKNRAYM
-858 IKSESFDNLKIIN
+858 D
-871 DSYKVFI
+871 FI
-878 EEILDIDIMNSTPMD
+878 ARVLDIDIMNSTPMD

-901 QKKAKK
+901 KKEAEK
-907 ISKN
+907 ISKS

>member
-43 LLASKILDIALT
+43 LLASRILDIALT

-68 GVPYHSASSYLS
+68 GVPYHSASSYLTR
-80 KLVEAGY
+80 LVEAGY

-106 RAVVK
+106 REVVK

-122 SLERTSN
+122 SLEKTSN
-129 KYLMAIYC
+129 NYLMAIYC
-137 HGQDASIAYVDI
+137 QGQDASITYVDI
-149 STGELNAS
+149 STGELNTS
-157 LMPIDKV
+157 LISLDKV

-171 LPSEIISN
+171 LPREILSN
-179 SHDILSSLTPISD
+179 SPDLLGSLASLSD
-192 MANIYLNQDF
+192 MANIYLNEDF
-202 DSVLLDYKIVG
+202 DTSLLDKTVIY
-213 DTFDQAYLDKLGL
+213 DRFEPAYLDKLGL
-226 GKDNL
+226 DKDNL
-231 IIYSLAIVLNYIT
+231 ILYSLAIILNYISK
-244 RTQMMKD
+244 TQMMHET
-251 SNINTINIY
+251 NLNTINIY
-260 QSGDYMVL
+260 QSGDYMAL

-283 SNKKKGSLLQ
+283 TSKKKGSLLQ
-293 VLDATSTPMGSRML
+293 VLDATSTPMGARML
-307 KKQIEQPLINKEMI
+307 KKHIEQPLIKKDMI
-321 DHRLDVTQEIKDDYI
+321 DHRLNITQEIKDDYI
-336 LTDELKTSVSSIFD
+336 LRDELKTSVSSIFD

-368 VNLKNSIGVLPS
+368 VNLKNSLQVLPY
-380 IIETI
+380 IVDTI
-385 SNSSASGLKSFISG
+385 SNSKASGLKDFIGS
-399 LDCLDDIYE
+399 LDCLKDIYI
-408 LVNKSIMDA
+408 LINDSIKDE
-417 PSQGI
+417 PSVGI
-422 KDGNVIKAGYSEEL
+422 KDGNIIKEAYSQEL

-446 AFMIKDIEQ
+446 AFMIRDIEQ

-461 GTKSLKIGYNK
+461 GAKSLKIGYNK

-483 ALVQMDID
+483 SLLQIDID
-491 ESYIRKQ
+491 DSYIRKQ

-523 KIKTME
+523 KIKAME
-529 YEFFKEI
+529 YEFFK
-536 RNEIYKN
+536 N
-543 IERIQIVASKI
+543 ICRQVYQNIDRIQIVASKI
-554 AQLDLYL
+554 AQLDLYI
-561 SNAIIANRYK
+561 SNAIIANK
-571 YTRPSI
+571 YNYVRPHI
-577 NQEGILDID
+577 NQNGVLAIE

-599 ENFID
+599 ENFIN
-604 NDTSIG
+604 NDTDIG

-643 SFVPARSANIP
+643 SFVPATYANIP

-677 VEMDEVSQILSNAT
+677 VEMDEVSQILSNASS
-691 KDSLIILD
+691 DSLIILD

-720 IHKNIGAK
+720 IYNRIGAK

-737 LTDLEGKYPRIQN
+737 LTDLEGKYPRIKN
-750 HSVSVQE
+750 YSVAVQE
-757 DGEDVVFLRK
+757 DGDNIVFLRK
-767 IVQGAA
+767 IIAGAA
-773 NKSYGIYVAK
+773 DRSYGIYVAK
-783 LAKLPDQVIE
+783 LAKLPGQVIE
-793 RADQILAELEKKHIE
+793 RADQILVELEKNHIE
-808 NSASIDQSNKDDI
+808 NSASIDQSREKNI
-821 QLSFDTLLNPAQKS
+821 QLSFDMVVNQAQ
-835 PSKIRDTNL
+835 N
-844 LKETDERAEFHIST
+844 KE
-858 IKSESFDNLKIIN
+858 
-871 DSYKVFI
+871 I
-878 EEILDIDIMNSTPMD
+878 EEKHKVYKNFIGQVLDIDIMNSTPMD
-893 IMNTMYEL
+893 IMNAMYKL
-901 QKKAKK
+901 KKEAEK
-907 ISKN
+907 ISEN

>member
-6 EKLSPMMK
+6 DKLSPMMK

-43 LLASKILDIALT
+43 LLASRILDIALT

-68 GVPYHSASSYLS
+68 GVPYHSASSYLTR
-80 KLVEAGY
+80 LVEAGY

-106 RAVVK
+106 REVVK

-122 SLERTSN
+122 SLEKSSN
-129 KYLMAIYC
+129 NYLMAIYC
-137 HGQDASIAYVDI
+137 QGHEVSIAYVDI

-157 LMPIDKV
+157 ILDLDKV

-171 LPSEIISN
+171 LPREVLSN
-179 SHDILSSLTPISD
+179 SPDLLDSLGSLSD
-192 MANIYLNQDF
+192 MANIYLNEDF
-202 DSVLLDYKIVG
+202 DTSLLDKTII
-213 DTFDQAYLDKLGL
+213 TKQFEQSYLDQLGL
-226 GKDNL
+226 DRDNL
-231 IIYSLAIVLNYIT
+231 IMYSLAIVLNYISK
-244 RTQMMKD
+244 TQMMHE
-251 SNINTINIY
+251 SNLNTINIY
-260 QSGDYMVL
+260 QSGDYMAL

-283 SNKKKGSLLQ
+283 TSKKKGSLLQ
-293 VLDATSTPMGSRML
+293 VLDATSTPMGARML
-307 KKQIEQPLINKEMI
+307 KKHIEQPLVNKDII
-321 DHRLDVTQEIKDDYI
+321 DHRLNITQEIKEDYI
-336 LTDELKTSVSSIFD
+336 LRDELKTSLSSIFD

-368 VNLKNSIGVLPS
+368 VNLKNSLEVLPY
-380 IIETI
+380 ITDTI
-385 SNSSASGLKSFISG
+385 SNSKAHALKTFIED
-399 LDCLDDIYE
+399 LDCLSDIYM
-408 LVNKSIMDA
+408 LIRDSIKDE
-417 PSQGI
+417 PSTGI
-422 KDGNVIKAGYSEEL
+422 KDGNIIREAYSDEL
-436 DQLRDISQNG
+436 DQLRDISNNG
-446 AFMIKDIEQ
+446 AFMIRDIEQ

-461 GTKSLKIGYNK
+461 GAKSLKIGYNK

-483 ALVQMDID
+483 SLLQIDID

-523 KIKTME
+523 KIKAME
-529 YEFFKEI
+529 YNFFKDI
-536 RNEIYKN
+536 CGQVYQKID
-543 IERIQIVASKI
+543 RIQIVAAKI
-554 AQLDLYL
+554 AQLDLYI
-561 SNAIIANRYK
+561 SNAIIANRCN
-571 YTRPSI
+571 YTRPNI
-577 NQEGILDID
+577 NKNGVLTIE

-599 ENFID
+599 ENFIN
-604 NDTSIG
+604 NDTDIG
-610 YDNMIN
+610 YDNMVN

-643 SFVPARSANIP
+643 SFVPATYANIP

-677 VEMDEVSQILSNAT
+677 VEMDEVSQILSNASS
-691 KDSLIILD
+691 DSLIILD

-720 IHKNIGAK
+720 IYNKIGSK

-737 LTDLEGKYPRIQN
+737 LTDLEDKYTRIKN
-750 HSVSVQE
+750 YSVAVQE
-757 DGEDVVFLRK
+757 DGDNIVFLRK
-767 IVQGAA
+767 IIEGAA
-773 NKSYGIYVAK
+773 DKSYGIYVAK
-783 LAKLPDQVIE
+783 LAKLPDDVIA
-793 RADQILAELEKKHIE
+793 RADQILVELEKNHID
-808 NSASIDQSNKDDI
+808 NSASIDQSRSNSV
-821 QLSFDTLLNPAQKS
+821 QLSFDMFQNQAK
-835 PSKIRDTNL
+835 N
-844 LKETDERAEFHIST
+844 KEIQDKNRAYM
-858 IKSESFDNLKIIN
+858 D
-871 DSYKVFI
+871 FI
-878 EEILDIDIMNSTPMD
+878 ARVLDIDIMNSTPMD
-893 IMNTMYEL
+893 IMNAMYEL
-901 QKKAKK
+901 KKEAEK
-907 ISKN
+907 ISKS

>member
-43 LLASKILDIALT
+43 LLASRILDIALT

-68 GVPYHSASSYLS
+68 GVPYHSASSYLTR
-80 KLVEAGY
+80 LVEAGY

-106 RAVVK
+106 REVVK

-122 SLERTSN
+122 SLEKTSN
-129 KYLMAIYC
+129 NYLMAIYC
-137 HGQDASIAYVDI
+137 QGQDASIAYVDI
-149 STGELNAS
+149 STGELNTS
-157 LMPIDKV
+157 LISLDGV

-171 LPSEIISN
+171 LPREILSN
-179 SHDILSSLTPISD
+179 SPDLLGSLASLSD
-192 MANIYLNQDF
+192 MANIYLNEDF
-202 DSVLLDYKIVG
+202 DISLLDKTVIY
-213 DTFDQAYLDKLGL
+213 DRFEPAYLDKLGL
-226 GKDNL
+226 DKDNL
-231 IIYSLAIVLNYIT
+231 ILYSLAIILNYISK
-244 RTQMMKD
+244 TQMM
-251 SNINTINIY
+251 NETNLNTINIY
-260 QSGDYMVL
+260 QSGDYMAL

-283 SNKKKGSLLQ
+283 TSKKKGSLLQ
-293 VLDATSTPMGSRML
+293 VLDATSTPMGARML
-307 KKQIEQPLINKEMI
+307 KKHIEQPLIKKDMI
-321 DHRLDVTQEIKDDYI
+321 DHRLNITHEIKDDYI
-336 LTDELKTSVSSIFD
+336 LRDELKTSVSSIFD

-368 VNLKNSIGVLPS
+368 VNLKNSLQVLPY
-380 IIETI
+380 IVDTI
-385 SNSSASGLKSFISG
+385 SNSKASGLKDFIGS
-399 LDCLDDIYE
+399 LDCLKDIYI
-408 LVNKSIMDA
+408 LIKDSIKDE
-417 PSQGI
+417 PSTGI
-422 KDGNVIKAGYSEEL
+422 KDGNIIKEAYSHEL

-446 AFMIKDIEQ
+446 AFMIRDIEQ

-461 GTKSLKIGYNK
+461 GAKSLKIGYNK

-483 ALVQMDID
+483 SLLQIDID
-491 ESYIRKQ
+491 NSYIRKQ

-510 LKEIEDK
+510 LKEIEDN

-523 KIKTME
+523 KIKAME
-529 YEFFKEI
+529 YEFFK
-536 RNEIYKN
+536 N
-543 IERIQIVASKI
+543 ICRQVYQNIDRIQIVASKI
-554 AQLDLYL
+554 AQLDLYI
-561 SNAIIANRYK
+561 SNAIIANK
-571 YTRPSI
+571 YNYVRPNI
-577 NQEGILDID
+577 NQNGVLAIE

-599 ENFID
+599 ENFIN
-604 NDTSIG
+604 NDTDIG

-643 SFVPARSANIP
+643 SFVPATYANIP

-677 VEMDEVSQILSNAT
+677 VEMDEVSQILSNASS
-691 KDSLIILD
+691 DSLIVLD

-720 IHKNIGAK
+720 IYKRIGAK

-737 LTDLEGKYPRIQN
+737 LTDLEDKYPRIKN
-750 HSVSVQE
+750 YSVAVQE
-757 DGEDVVFLRK
+757 EGDDIVFLRK
-767 IVQGAA
+767 IIAGAA
-773 NKSYGIYVAK
+773 DRSYGIYVAK
-783 LAKLPDQVIE
+783 LAKLPGQVIE
-793 RADQILAELEKKHIE
+793 RADQILVELEKNHIE
-808 NSASIDQSNKDDI
+808 NSASIDQSREKNI
-821 QLSFDTLLNPAQKS
+821 QLS
-835 PSKIRDTNL
+835 
-844 LKETDERAEFHIST
+844 
-858 IKSESFDNLKIIN
+858 
-871 DSYKVFI
+871 
-878 EEILDIDIMNSTPMD
+878 
-893 IMNTMYEL
+893 
-901 QKKAKK
+901 
-907 ISKN
+907 

>member
-43 LLASKILDIALT
+43 LLASRILDIALT

-68 GVPYHSASSYLS
+68 GVPYHSASSYLTR
-80 KLVEAGY
+80 LVEAGY

-106 RAVVK
+106 REVVK

-122 SLERTSN
+122 SLEKTSN
-129 KYLMAIYC
+129 NYLMAIYC
-137 HGQDASIAYVDI
+137 QGQDASIAYVDI
-149 STGELNAS
+149 STGELNTS
-157 LMPIDKV
+157 LISLDGV

-171 LPSEIISN
+171 LPREILSN
-179 SHDILSSLTPISD
+179 SPDLLGSLASLSD
-192 MANIYLNQDF
+192 MANIYLNEDF
-202 DSVLLDYKIVG
+202 DISLLDKTVIY
-213 DTFDQAYLDKLGL
+213 DRFESAYLDKLGL
-226 GKDNL
+226 DKDNL
-231 IIYSLAIVLNYIT
+231 LLYSLAIILNYISK
-244 RTQMMKD
+244 TQMM
-251 SNINTINIY
+251 NETNLNTINIY
-260 QSGDYMVL
+260 QSGDYMAL

-283 SNKKKGSLLQ
+283 TSKKKGSLLQ
-293 VLDATSTPMGSRML
+293 VLDATSTPMGARML
-307 KKQIEQPLINKEMI
+307 KKHIEQPLIKKDMI
-321 DHRLDVTQEIKDDYI
+321 DHRLNITQEIKDDYI
-336 LTDELKTSVSSIFD
+336 LRDELKTSVSSIFD

-368 VNLKNSIGVLPS
+368 VNLKNSLQVLPY
-380 IIETI
+380 IVDTI
-385 SNSSASGLKSFISG
+385 SNSKASGLKDFIGS
-399 LDCLDDIYE
+399 LDCLKDIYI
-408 LVNKSIMDA
+408 L
-417 PSQGI
+417 I
-422 KDGNVIKAGYSEEL
+422 KDSIKDEPSTGIRDGNIIKEAYSHEL

-446 AFMIKDIEQ
+446 AFMIRDIEQ

-461 GTKSLKIGYNK
+461 GAKSLKIGYNK

-483 ALVQMDID
+483 SLLQIDID
-491 ESYIRKQ
+491 DSYIRKQ

-523 KIKTME
+523 KIKAME
-529 YEFFKEI
+529 YEFFK
-536 RNEIYKN
+536 N
-543 IERIQIVASKI
+543 ICRQVYQNIDRIQIVASKI
-554 AQLDLYL
+554 AQLDLYI
-561 SNAIIANRYK
+561 SNAIIANK
-571 YTRPSI
+571 YNYVRPNI
-577 NQEGILDID
+577 NQNGVLAIE

-599 ENFID
+599 ENFIN
-604 NDTSIG
+604 NDTDIG

-643 SFVPARSANIP
+643 SFVPATYANIP

-677 VEMDEVSQILSNAT
+677 VEMDEVSQILSNASS
-691 KDSLIILD
+691 DSLIILD

-720 IHKNIGAK
+720 IYKRIGAK

-737 LTDLEGKYPRIQN
+737 LTDLEDKYPRIKN
-750 HSVSVQE
+750 YSVAVQE
-757 DGEDVVFLRK
+757 DGDDIVFLRK
-767 IVQGAA
+767 IVAGAA
-773 NKSYGIYVAK
+773 DRSYGIYVAK
-783 LAKLPDQVIE
+783 LAKLPGQVIE
-793 RADQILAELEKKHIE
+793 RADQILVELEKNHIE
-808 NSASIDQSNKDDI
+808 NSASIDQSREKNI
-821 QLSFDTLLNPAQKS
+821 QLSFDMDVNKAQ
-835 PSKIRDTNL
+835 N
-844 LKETDERAEFHIST
+844 KE
-858 IKSESFDNLKIIN
+858 
-871 DSYKVFI
+871 I
-878 EEILDIDIMNSTPMD
+878 EEKNKVYKIFIGQVLDIDIMNSTPMD

-901 QKKAKK
+901 KKEAEK

>member
-192 MANIYLNQDF
+192 MANIYLNKDF

-773 NKSYGIYVAK
+773 DKSYGIYVAK

>member
-6 EKLSPMMK
+6 DKLSPMMK

-43 LLASKILDIALT
+43 LLASRILDIALT

-68 GVPYHSASSYLS
+68 GVPYHSASSYLTR
-80 KLVEAGY
+80 LVEAGY

-106 RAVVK
+106 REVVK

-122 SLERTSN
+122 SLEKSSN
-129 KYLMAIYC
+129 NYLMAIYC
-137 HGQDASIAYVDI
+137 QGHEVSIAYVDI

-157 LMPIDKV
+157 LLDLDKV

-171 LPSEIISN
+171 LPREVLSN
-179 SHDILSSLTPISD
+179 SPDLLGSLGSLSD
-192 MANIYLNQDF
+192 MANIYLNEDF
-202 DSVLLDYKIVG
+202 DTSLLEKTII
-213 DTFDQAYLDKLGL
+213 TKQFEQSYLDQLGL
-226 GKDNL
+226 DRDNL
-231 IIYSLAIVLNYIT
+231 IMYSLAIVLNYISK
-244 RTQMMKD
+244 TQMMHE
-251 SNINTINIY
+251 SNLNTINIY
-260 QSGDYMVL
+260 QSGDYMAL

-283 SNKKKGSLLQ
+283 TSKKKGSLLQ
-293 VLDATSTPMGSRML
+293 VLDATSTPMGARML
-307 KKQIEQPLINKEMI
+307 KKHIEQPLINKDII
-321 DHRLDVTQEIKDDYI
+321 DHRLNITQEIKEDYI
-336 LTDELKTSVSSIFD
+336 LRDELKTSLSSIFD

-368 VNLKNSIGVLPS
+368 VNLKNSLEVLPY
-380 IIETI
+380 ITDTI
-385 SNSSASGLKSFISG
+385 SNSKAYVLKTFIED
-399 LDCLDDIYE
+399 LDCLSDIYM
-408 LVNKSIMDA
+408 LIRDSIKDEPA
-417 PSQGI
+417 TGT
-422 KDGNVIKAGYSEEL
+422 KDGNIIREAYSDEL
-436 DQLRDISQNG
+436 DQLRDISNNG
-446 AFMIKDIEQ
+446 AFMIRDIEQ

-461 GTKSLKIGYNK
+461 GAKSLKIGYNK
-472 VFGYYIEITKA
+472 FFGYYIEITKA
-483 ALVQMDID
+483 SLLQIHID

-523 KIKTME
+523 KIKAME
-529 YEFFKEI
+529 YKFFKDI
-536 RNEIYKN
+536 CGQVYQN
-543 IERIQIVASKI
+543 IDRIQIVAAKI
-554 AQLDLYL
+554 AQLDLYI
-561 SNAIIANRYK
+561 SNSIIANRYN
-571 YTRPSI
+571 YTRPNI
-577 NQEGILDID
+577 NKNGVLTIE

-599 ENFID
+599 ENFIN
-604 NDTSIG
+604 NDTDIG
-610 YDNMIN
+610 YDNMVN

-643 SFVPARSANIP
+643 SFVPATYANIP

-677 VEMDEVSQILSNAT
+677 VEMDEVSQILSNASS
-691 KDSLIILD
+691 DSLIILD

-720 IHKNIGAK
+720 IYNKIGSK

-737 LTDLEGKYPRIQN
+737 LTDLEDKYTRIKN
-750 HSVSVQE
+750 YSVAVQE
-757 DGEDVVFLRK
+757 DGDNIVFLRK
-767 IVQGAA
+767 IIEGAA
-773 NKSYGIYVAK
+773 DKSYGIYVAK
-783 LAKLPDQVIE
+783 LAKLPDDVIA
-793 RADQILAELEKKHIE
+793 RADQILVELEKNHID
-808 NSASIDQSNKDDI
+808 NSASIDQSQSNSV
-821 QLSFDTLLNPAQKS
+821 QLSFDMFQNQAK
-835 PSKIRDTNL
+835 N
-844 LKETDERAEFHIST
+844 KEIQDKNRAYM
-858 IKSESFDNLKIIN
+858 D
-871 DSYKVFI
+871 FI
-878 EEILDIDIMNSTPMD
+878 ARILDIDIMNSTPMD
-893 IMNTMYEL
+893 IMNAMYEL
-901 QKKAKK
+901 KKEAEK
-907 ISKN
+907 ISKS

>member
-6 EKLSPMMK
+6 DKLSPMMK

-43 LLASKILDIALT
+43 LLASRILDIALT

-68 GVPYHSASSYLS
+68 GVPYHSASSYLTR
-80 KLVEAGY
+80 LVEAGY

-106 RAVVK
+106 REVVK

-122 SLERTSN
+122 SLEKSSN
-129 KYLMAIYC
+129 NYLMAIYC
-137 HGQDASIAYVDI
+137 QGHEVSIAYVDI

-157 LMPIDKV
+157 LLDLDKV

-171 LPSEIISN
+171 LPREVLSN
-179 SHDILSSLTPISD
+179 SPDLLGSLGSLSD
-192 MANIYLNQDF
+192 MANIYLNEDF
-202 DSVLLDYKIVG
+202 DTSLLEKTII
-213 DTFDQAYLDKLGL
+213 TKQFEQSYLDQLGL
-226 GKDNL
+226 DRDNL
-231 IIYSLAIVLNYIT
+231 IMYSLAIVLNYISK
-244 RTQMMKD
+244 TQMMHE
-251 SNINTINIY
+251 SNLNTINIY

-283 SNKKKGSLLQ
+283 TSKKKGSLLQ
-293 VLDATSTPMGSRML
+293 VLDATSTPMGARML
-307 KKQIEQPLINKEMI
+307 KKHIEQPLINKDII
-321 DHRLDVTQEIKDDYI
+321 DHRLNITQEIKEDYI
-336 LTDELKTSVSSIFD
+336 LRDELKTSLSSIFD

-368 VNLKNSIGVLPS
+368 VNLKNSLEVLPY
-380 IIETI
+380 ITDTI
-385 SNSSASGLKSFISG
+385 SNSKAYVLKTFIED
-399 LDCLDDIYE
+399 LDCLSDIYM
-408 LVNKSIMDA
+408 LIRDSIKDEPA
-417 PSQGI
+417 TGT
-422 KDGNVIKAGYSEEL
+422 KDGNIIREAYSDEL
-436 DQLRDISQNG
+436 DQLRDISNNG
-446 AFMIKDIEQ
+446 AFMIRDIEQ

-461 GTKSLKIGYNK
+461 GAKSLKIGYNK

-483 ALVQMDID
+483 SLLQIDID

-523 KIKTME
+523 KIKAME
-529 YEFFKEI
+529 YNFFKDI
-536 RNEIYKN
+536 CGQVYQKID
-543 IERIQIVASKI
+543 RIQIVAAKI
-554 AQLDLYL
+554 AQLDLYI
-561 SNAIIANRYK
+561 SNAIIANRYN
-571 YTRPSI
+571 YTRPNI
-577 NQEGILDID
+577 NKNGVLTIE

-599 ENFID
+599 ENFIN
-604 NDTSIG
+604 NDTDIG
-610 YDNMIN
+610 YDNMVN

-643 SFVPARSANIP
+643 SFVPATYANIP

-677 VEMDEVSQILSNAT
+677 VEMDEVSQILSNASS
-691 KDSLIILD
+691 DSLIILD

-720 IHKNIGAK
+720 IYNKIGSK

-737 LTDLEGKYPRIQN
+737 LTDLEDKYTRIKN
-750 HSVSVQE
+750 YSVAVQE
-757 DGEDVVFLRK
+757 DGDNIVFLRK
-767 IVQGAA
+767 IIEGAA
-773 NKSYGIYVAK
+773 DKSYGIYVAK
-783 LAKLPDQVIE
+783 LAKLPDDVIA
-793 RADQILAELEKKHIE
+793 RADQILVELEKNHID
-808 NSASIDQSNKDDI
+808 NSASIDQSRSNSV
-821 QLSFDTLLNPAQKS
+821 QLSFDMFQNQAK
-835 PSKIRDTNL
+835 N
-844 LKETDERAEFHIST
+844 KEIQDKNRAYM
-858 IKSESFDNLKIIN
+858 D
-871 DSYKVFI
+871 FI
-878 EEILDIDIMNSTPMD
+878 ARVLDIDIMNSTPMD

-901 QKKAKK
+901 KKEAEK
-907 ISKN
+907 ISKS